1 MNLPPPGGPPPGP
14 PGPRQR
20 RRAKIIV
27 GIALPVLAG
36 LTIAVIALSPGA
48 SAPTGEWK
56 AGQCV
61 TPAGRVGDQEGA
73 IFRRTGCDAKAAA
86 AKVTKMTVSGI
97 SDAQVPCPEDTDTIV
112 KVEQEHLDRTGDF
125 ACVRNLKAPH
135 PGDVGQGGGLFRP
148 GDCILD
154 PAQDITVKET
164 PCAGAHW
171 ATVVRWAD
179 DFTSC
184 PKGGSYDDVPMF
196 ASRRALCVRKG

>member
-1 MNLPPPGGPPPGP
+1 M
-14 PGPRQR
+14 
-20 RRAKIIV
+20 I
-27 GIALPVLAG
+27 
-36 LTIAVIALSPGA
+36 TVIALSPDT

-73 IFRRTGCDAKAAA
+73 TFRRTGCDAKAAA
-86 AKVTKMTVSGI
+86 AKVTKMTASGFFG
-97 SDAQVPCPEDTDTIV
+97 APVACPEDSDAIV
-112 KVEQEHLDRTGDF
+112 KVDQEHLNLAEDV
-125 ACVRNLKAPH
+125 ACIRNLTAPH
-135 PGDVGQGGGLFRP
+135 PGDAGQGGGLFRP

-154 PAQDITVKET
+154 PAQDTSVKET

-196 ASRRALCVRKG
+196 ASRRALCVRRD